1 MARNPATSRIV
12 AWGAG
17 LLLVVAVITAIADFV
32 VERRA
37 TAEVGRQRAIILHV
51 EQVLS
56 TMKDAETGQR
66 GYLLVGDP
74 LYLEPY
80 HMARAAIGP
89 ELEALRAELGARS
102 TLLEELATKRLDSA
116 QRGIVIHDAQGDAAA
131 VTAVRTGHGKGYMDA
146 LRAETAA
153 LQRDAERSTRRT
165 QDSLL
170 LLSSALRGVSLLA
183 TLLGFAGIAGVALR
197 RWRAQLASKI
207 LLQGVLDNAPVGLGF
222 LDAALRPLQLN
233 RALSTMSERAL
244 GLVVGEPI
252 TVTLPDI
259 EQAAARL
266 GGAAGG
272 GLVNTDVVVPT
283 RDETRAAREYQV
295 ALYPLESGKVEHGR
309 RAPDGIGMV
318 VTDVTHRRRAER
330 WLRESEERFRTLTQ
344 ASSAII
350 WTTGPTGAFTA
361 PQPDWD
367 RFTGQTSEATL
378 GWGWLE
384 AVHPDDR
391 EATSIAFAA
400 AVASC
405 EPLAFEHRL
414 RRADGLWRHMELSA
428 APLLEPSGVRE
439 WVGTHTDITARKEAQ
454 IELAAARDA
463 ADAAN
468 RAKSMFLANMS
479 HELRTPLSAV
489 IGYSE
494 MLEEELADLGGAEAL
509 SDLGKIQSNARHLL
523 GLINDVL
530 DLSKIE
536 ANRMDVALDT
546 FDVHALVTDVAATVE
561 GLVRQKNN
569 RFTLRGNGPD
579 LGGMRT
585 DAVKLRQCLVNLL
598 SNAGKFTTAGEVTL
612 AVRREARAGG
622 DWFVF
627 TVTDTGIGMTPDQL
641 ERLFTRFT
649 QADETT
655 TRRFGGSG
663 LGLAISRAFAR
674 LLGGDIAVTSE
685 PGSGS
690 VFTLSLPADAA
701 PPVPAPHH
709 PTEPRE
715 DARTRDLVLVIDD
728 EHAQRDLMTR
738 FLSRLGF
745 AVATASD
752 GAAGL
757 VAARRLRPRVV
768 LLDVMMPEM
777 GGWSVLSAM
786 KDDPDLLAIPVV
798 MVTFA
803 DDHGLAASLGA
814 ADHVD
819 KPVDWTRLRSVM
831 ARFHDDAGD
840 VLVVDDDAGARSR
853 LRLALERDG
862 WAVREAGDGEEALAC
877 IRTARPRTIFLDLSM
892 PVMDGFAFLDALR
905 GTPEG
910 ADIPVIVLT
919 ARDVTAAERARLVRA
934 DRIIEKGSAS
944 LAAIAGHIRTQ
955 APPDGPAA

>member
-1 MARNPATSRIV
+1 MSWCPRGT
-12 AWGAG
+12 
-17 LLLVVAVITAIADFV
+17 
-32 VERRA
+32 RRA
-37 TAEVGRQRAIILHV
+37 
-51 EQVLS
+51 
-56 TMKDAETGQR
+56 
-66 GYLLVGDP
+66 P
-74 LYLEPY
+74 P
-80 HMARAAIGP
+80 
-89 ELEALRAELGARS
+89 
-102 TLLEELATKRLDSA
+102 
-116 QRGIVIHDAQGDAAA
+116 
-131 VTAVRTGHGKGYMDA
+131 
-146 LRAETAA
+146 
-153 LQRDAERSTRRT
+153 
-165 QDSLL
+165 
-170 LLSSALRGVSLLA
+170 
-183 TLLGFAGIAGVALR
+183 
-197 RWRAQLASKI
+197 
-207 LLQGVLDNAPVGLGF
+207 
-222 LDAALRPLQLN
+222 
-233 RALSTMSERAL
+233 
-244 GLVVGEPI
+244 
-252 TVTLPDI
+252 
-259 EQAAARL
+259 
-266 GGAAGG
+266 
-272 GLVNTDVVVPT
+272 
-283 RDETRAAREYQV
+283 REYQV
-295 ALYPLESGKVEHGR
+295 ALYPLASGETDPHR
-309 RAPDGIGMV
+309 RAPDGVGVV
-318 VTDVTHRRRAER
+318 VTDITHRRRAER

-350 WTTGPTGAFTA
+350 WTTGPTGTFTT

-367 RFTGQTSEATL
+367 RFTGQEGETTL
-378 GWGWLE
+378 GWDWLD

-391 EATSIAFAA
+391 EATSAAFAA
-400 AVASC
+400 AVASR

-428 APLLEPSGVRE
+428 APLLEPSGVVRE
-439 WVGTHTDITARKEAQ
+439 WVGTHTDITARKDEQ

-494 MLEEELADLGGAEAL
+494 MLEEELADLGGAEVL

-536 ANRMDVALDT
+536 ANRMDVVLDT
-546 FDVHALVTDVAATVE
+546 FDVHTLIADVAATVE

-569 RFTLRGNGPD
+569 RFSWLEDVSD

-598 SNAGKFTTAGEVTL
+598 SNAGKFTTDGEVTL
-612 AVRREARAGG
+612 AVRREARGG
-622 DWFVF
+622 GAWLVF
-627 TVTDTGIGMTPDQL
+627 TVADTGIGMTPDQV

-690 VFTLSLPADAA
+690 VFTLALPADAA
-701 PPVPAPHH
+701 PPVPTPHNL
-709 PTEPRE
+709 TEPR
-715 DARTRDLVLVIDD
+715 DDMRTRDLVLVIDD

-745 AVATASD
+745 AVATAPD

-768 LLDVMMPEM
+768 LLDVMMPHM

-786 KDDPDLLAIPVV
+786 KDDPDLAAIPVV

-814 ADHVD
+814 ADLVD
-819 KPVDWTRLRSVM
+819 KPVDWTRLKAVM

-853 LRLALERDG
+853 LRIALERDG

-877 IRTARPRTIFLDLSM
+877 IRAARPRTIFLDLSM
-892 PVMDGFAFLDALR
+892 PVMDGFGFLDALR
-905 GTPEG
+905 GTPEA

-944 LAAIAGHIRTQ
+944 LTAIAGQIRTQ
-955 APPDGPAA
+955 APSDGPPA